1 MAVKRPSGP
10 PGSLI
15 LGSANQFSEDE
26 PAFLLESV
34 KKYGDLVYFRLAHMH
49 TYLLGHPDLIRE
61 VLVTQS
67 EKFEK
72 APLDKRILGKF
83 LGKGLLT
90 SDGAFHKR
98 QRRLAQPAFHSKR
111 IHNYAEVMV
120 DYTNQIM
127 TDWQDEAVVDV
138 TEEMMHLTMLI
149 VSKTLFD
156 ADAITGSGDTAV
168 AISSAMHDFQAI
180 SNRDYQ
186 RGFTL
191 PSWMPTADNRLR
203 QRAAA
208 AFNQVMERIINER
221 QQTAVNGQVADTG
234 DLLSMLM
241 LSVDEDGEVMDDR
254 QLRDE
259 VATLFAAGHETTSN
273 ALSWTWYLLAQHPE
287 VETMLHAELDTVLT
301 GRQPTLADLPNL
313 PYSLQ
318 IIKESMRLYPPA
330 WILNGRIALE
340 DVQLDGYTIPKN
352 STVFISPYVMHH
364 LPRYFAEPEAFR
376 PERFTPEFEKS
387 LPKYAYMPFGGGARV
402 CIGNAF
408 AIMEAQLVLATIAQ
422 KFRLALA
429 TEEPVQYKA
438 QITLTPVNGIQMRVT
453 ERETAVS
460 PSIPTGSQPTARV

>member
-10 PGSLI
+10 KSSGI
-15 LGSANQFSEDE
+15 MGSASQFSEDE
-26 PAFLLESV
+26 PAFLLESI
-34 KKYGDLVYFRLAHMH
+34 KKYGDLVYFRLAHLH
-49 TYLLGHPDLIRE
+49 TYLVGHPDLIRE

-67 EKFEK
+67 DKFEK
-72 APLDKRILGKF
+72 APLDKQILGKF
-83 LGKGLLT
+83 LGNGLLT
-90 SDGAFHKR
+90 SDGDFHRR

-111 IHNYAEVMV
+111 IHNYAKVML
-120 DYTNQIM
+120 DYANQIM
-127 TDWQDEAVVDV
+127 AGWENEAVVDI

-156 ADAITGSGDTAV
+156 ADAIAESGDTAV
-168 AISSAMHDFQAI
+168 TIGSAMEDLQAV

-186 RGFTL
+186 RGVSL
-191 PSWMPTADNRLR
+191 PNWVPTADNRLR
-203 QRAAA
+203 NRAVAE
-208 AFNQVMERIINER
+208 FNKVMDQIIAGR
-221 QQTAVNGQVADTG
+221 RQTAVNGQVEDSG

-241 LSVDEDGEVMDDR
+241 LSVDEDGEFMDDK

-273 ALSWTWYLLAQHPE
+273 ALSWTWFLLAQHPE
-287 VETMLHAELDTVLT
+287 TEAKLHAELDSVLA

-318 IIKESMRLYPPA
+318 IIKEAIRLYPPA
-330 WILNGRIALE
+330 WILNGRLALA
-340 DVQLDGYTIPKN
+340 DVELGGYTVPKG

-364 LPRYFAEPEAFR
+364 LPHYFDEPDAFK

-387 LPKYAYMPFGGGARV
+387 LPKFAYMPFGGGARV

-408 AIMEAQLVLATIAQ
+408 AMMEAQLILATIAQ
-422 KFRLALA
+422 NYRLTLA
-429 TEEPVQYKA
+429 QTEPVRYNT
-438 QITLTPVNGIQMRVT
+438 QITLTPENGIQMKVV

-460 PSIPTGSQPTARV
+460 PTPELALA

>member
-10 PGSLI
+10 KGSLI
-15 LGSANQFSEDE
+15 LGNAAQFSEDE
-26 PAFLLESV
+26 PTFLLKNV
-34 KKYGDLVYFRLAHMH
+34 KQYGDIVYFRLAHMH

-61 VLVTQS
+61 VLVTQR

-72 APLDKRILGKF
+72 APLDKQILGN
-83 LGKGLLT
+83 GLLT
-90 SDGAFHKR
+90 SDGDFHRR

-120 DYTNQIM
+120 DYANQLM
-127 TDWQDEAVVDV
+127 AGWQDEATVDI

-156 ADAITGSGDTAV
+156 ADGITGTGDTADS
-168 AISSAMHDFQAI
+168 ISNAMHDFQTV

-186 RGFTL
+186 RGFSL
-191 PSWMPTADNRLR
+191 PSWIPTADNRLR
-203 QRAAA
+203 NKASAQ
-208 AFNQVMERIINER
+208 FNEVMDQIIAERR
-221 QQTAVNGQVADTG
+221 KTAVNGQVADTG

-241 LSVDEDGEVMDDR
+241 LSVDEESEFMDDE

-273 ALSWTWYLLAQHPE
+273 ALNWTWYLLAQHPD
-287 VETMLHAELDTVLT
+287 VEAKLHQELDSVLA

-330 WILNGRIALE
+330 WILNGRLALE
-340 DVQLDGYTIPKN
+340 DAQIGGYTIPKG

-364 LPRYFAEPEAFR
+364 LPQYFDEPEMFK
-376 PERFTPEFEKS
+376 PERFTPEFEKL
-387 LPKYAYMPFGGGARV
+387 LPKFAYMPFGGGVRV

-408 AIMEAQLVLATIAQ
+408 AMMEAQLILATIAQ
-422 KFRLALA
+422 KYRLALA
-429 TEEPVQYKA
+429 QTEPVKYKA
-438 QITLTPVNGIQMRVT
+438 QITLTPENGIQMRVM
-453 ERETAVS
+453 ERETAVT
-460 PSIPTGSQPTARV
+460 PTPELAFA

>member
-1 MAVKRPSGP
+1 MAIKRPSGP
-10 PGSLI
+10 KGNLI
-15 LGSANQFSEDE
+15 LGSINQFSEDE
-26 PAFLLESV
+26 PTFLLNSV
-34 KKYGDLVYFRLAHMH
+34 KQHGDLVYFRLAHVH

-67 EKFEK
+67 SKFEK
-72 APLDKRILGKF
+72 APLDKQILGKF
-83 LGKGLLT
+83 LGNGLLT
-90 SDGAFHKR
+90 SDGDFHKR

-127 TDWQDEAVVDV
+127 ADWLDNKVVNMA
-138 TEEMMHLTMLI
+138 EEMMHLTMLI

-156 ADAITGSGDTAV
+156 ADAITGSGETADT
-168 AISSAMHDFQAI
+168 IGSAMHDFQAV

-191 PSWMPTADNRLR
+191 PNWLPTADNRLR
-203 QRAAA
+203 NRAAA
-208 AFNQVMERIINER
+208 EFSQVMEQIIAER
-221 QQTAVNGQVADTG
+221 RQTAVNGQVADTG

-241 LSVDEDGEVMDDR
+241 LSIDEDGEVMDDR

-287 VETMLHAELDTVLT
+287 VEAKLHEELDRVLA
-301 GRQPTLADLPNL
+301 GRQPTLADLPAL
-313 PYSLQ
+313 PYTLQ
-318 IIKESMRLYPPA
+318 IIKEAMRLYPPA

-340 DVQLDGYTIPKN
+340 DAELAGYTIPKG

-364 LPRYFAEPEAFR
+364 LPQYFEEPEAFK
-376 PERFTPEFEKS
+376 PERFTPEFEKA

-402 CIGNAF
+402 CIGNSF
-408 AIMEAQLVLATIAQ
+408 AMMEAQLVLAAIAQ
-422 KFRLALA
+422 RFRLELA
-429 TEEPVQYKA
+429 NDEPVRYKA
-438 QITLTPVNGIQMRVT
+438 QITLTPQNGIQMRVVT
-453 ERETAVS
+453 RETAVAN
-460 PSIPTGSQPTARV
+460 PPELAFA